1 MLQQDRGLK
10 SLFCSFIAGKF
21 IGSITNHPDGAMTSF
36 QKLLL
41 TEPHVCPWW
50 LAYTFDNPFRRLF
63 HKPETIFS
71 PYLKKGMT
79 AVDLGC
85 GMGYFSIGMA
95 RMVGDTGKVIS
106 VDIQQKMLDILEKR
120 ASKAGVGQRIHTH
133 CATPNNIGLP
143 RQSDGIDLALTFW
156 MVHET
161 PNIENF
167 VAEVYSLI
175 KPGGKY
181 LLAEPKGHVTPA
193 HFQRITDSAVYAG
206 FHVLNHPRIAL
217 SHAAWF
223 QK

>member
-1 MLQQDRGLK
+1 
-10 SLFCSFIAGKF
+10 
-21 IGSITNHPDGAMTSF
+21 MTLF

-50 LAYTFDNPFRRLF
+50 LAYSFDNPFRRLF
-63 HKPETIFS
+63 HSPEIIFA

-85 GMGYFSIGMA
+85 GMGFFSIGMA

-106 VDIQQKMLDILEKR
+106 VDIQQKMLDILQKR
-120 ASKAGVGQRIHTH
+120 ALKAGMGHRIHTH
-133 CATPNNIGLP
+133 CATPNDIGLTHHSG
-143 RQSDGIDLALTFW
+143 RIDLALTFW

-161 PNIENF
+161 PHIENF
-167 VAEVYSLI
+167 ITEIFSLV

-181 LLAEPKGHVTPA
+181 LLAEPKAHVSRSL
-193 HFQRITDSAVYAG
+193 FRRIIAVAVQAG
-206 FHVLNHPRIAL
+206 FHVLNQPRIAL
-217 SHAAWF
+217 SHAVWF

>member
-1 MLQQDRGLK
+1 
-10 SLFCSFIAGKF
+10 
-21 IGSITNHPDGAMTSF
+21 MTLF

-41 TEPHVCPWW
+41 IEPHVCPWW
-50 LAYTFDNPFRRLF
+50 LAYIFDNPFRRLF
-63 HKPETIFS
+63 HTPETIFE
-71 PYLKKGMT
+71 PHLKKGMT

-106 VDIQQKMLDILEKR
+106 VDIQQKMLDILQKR
-120 ASKAGVGQRIHTH
+120 ALKTGIGHRIHTH
-133 CATPNNIGLP
+133 CTTPNDIGLTHHFG
-143 RQSDGIDLALTFW
+143 RIDLALTFW

-161 PNIENF
+161 PHIENF
-167 VAEVYSLI
+167 VTEIFSLV

-181 LLAEPKGHVTPA
+181 LLAEPKGHVSSA
-193 HFQRITDSAVYAG
+193 LFQRITAAAVQAG

-217 SHAAWF
+217 SHAVWF

>member
-1 MLQQDRGLK
+1 
-10 SLFCSFIAGKF
+10 
-21 IGSITNHPDGAMTSF
+21 MTLF

-63 HKPETIFS
+63 HIPETIFE

-79 AVDLGC
+79 AMDLGC
-85 GMGYFSIGMA
+85 GMGFFSIGMA

-106 VDIQQKMLDILEKR
+106 VDIQQKMLDILQKR
-120 ASKAGVGQRIHTH
+120 ALKTGIGHRIHTH
-133 CATPNNIGLP
+133 CATPNDIGLTHYSG
-143 RQSDGIDLALTFW
+143 RIDLALTFW

-161 PNIENF
+161 PHIENF
-167 VAEVYSLI
+167 VTEIFSLV

-181 LLAEPKGHVTPA
+181 LLAEPKGHVSPA
-193 HFQRITDSAVYAG
+193 LFQRITAAAVQAG
-206 FHVLNHPRIAL
+206 FHVLDHPRIAL
-217 SHAAWF
+217 SHAVWF